1 MYGPCDTSS
10 VQITKLALWLLYQS
24 IITLIVC
31 LVSHVWFFAT
41 LCTVACQAPLSV
53 RFFRQEYWNGLH
65 FPPPGHLPNPGI
77 ELMSLVSSALQA
89 DYFPD
94 ELSEKPYNVD

>member
-10 VQITKLALWLLYQS
+10 VQFTKLALWFLYQS